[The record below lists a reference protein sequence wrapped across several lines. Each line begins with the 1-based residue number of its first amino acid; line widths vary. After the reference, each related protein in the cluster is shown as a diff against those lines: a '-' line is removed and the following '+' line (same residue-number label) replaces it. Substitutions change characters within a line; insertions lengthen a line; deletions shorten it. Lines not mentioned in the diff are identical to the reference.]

1 MLRYLYLFPAFW
13 RNSEKIFSIGV
24 LANWLKLHRIQ
35 PRQGDKILILAE
47 LTIRECLIR
56 YLYTSP
62 FIVVVRNIINSVVD
76 QSHGEAIE
84 NALKN
89 ETLNSWKEL
98 IFYSSA
104 LSCEVSLSI
113 I

>member
-1 MLRYLYLFPAFW
+1 M
-13 RNSEKIFSIGV
+13 S
-24 LANWLKLHRIQ
+24 KLTQITSHSAKTLGQDVIS
-35 PRQGDKILILAE
+35 AE

-76 QSHGEAIE
+76 QSHGETIE

-89 ETLNSWKEL
+89 ETLNS
-98 IFYSSA
+98 
-104 LSCEVSLSI
+104 
-113 I
+113 